1 MTLEWYNTKK
11 LEKYAP
17 DANLYFIV
25 GARRI
30 GKTLHFQKKS
40 FELFK
45 ETGQQTMWIRNKKV
59 EFADPSFIADFLNAG
74 RKFGW
79 IDDDWFTQP
88 DGVYT
93 GEGENV
99 IKFQSISTF
108 SNRRGNMTADVGQI
122 VFDEFM
128 PEDRRYPK
136 RAHIGLMSLTKTVL
150 SGKRDAKCYCLS
162 NFISAANP
170 YWVGFQI
177 YPDPKKDVTNFPD
190 KGIAIEVC
198 RGYRCAIEEDNPWN
212 RVYKAG
218 GYQDYASETEDS
230 LWQLISKVPKGGE
243 LHPYF
248 VMRDGVVYGGTWYN
262 GILYWHVYNN
272 QVNKDHYIFATTV
285 QEVGGRVT
293 LMPPF
298 FKRDLKEY
306 MLHGMMRFQNA
317 NVMYAILNIIFET
330 V

>member
-1 MTLEWYNTKK
+1 M
-11 LEKYAP
+11 
-17 DANLYFIV
+17 
-25 GARRI
+25 
-30 GKTLHFQKKS
+30 
-40 FELFK
+40 
-45 ETGQQTMWIRNKKV
+45 
-59 EFADPSFIADFLNAG
+59 
-74 RKFGW
+74 
-79 IDDDWFTQP
+79 
-88 DGVYT
+88 
-93 GEGENV
+93 
-99 IKFQSISTF
+99 
-108 SNRRGNMTADVGQI
+108 
-122 VFDEFM
+122 
-128 PEDRRYPK
+128 
-136 RAHIGLMSLTKTVL
+136 
-150 SGKRDAKCYCLS
+150 
-162 NFISAANP
+162 
-170 YWVGFQI
+170 VGFQI

-198 RGYRCAIEEDNPWN
+198 RGYRCEIEEDNPWN
-212 RVYKAG
+212 RVYRAG

-230 LWQLISKVPKGGE
+230 LWQLIAKVPKGGE

-298 FKRDLKEY
+298 FKKDLKEY